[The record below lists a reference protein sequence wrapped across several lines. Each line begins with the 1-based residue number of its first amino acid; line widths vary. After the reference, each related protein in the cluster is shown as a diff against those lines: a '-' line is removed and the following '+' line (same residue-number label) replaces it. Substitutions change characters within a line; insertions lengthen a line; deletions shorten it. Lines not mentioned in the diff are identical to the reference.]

1 MSARGLILAAPTSG
15 AGKTTLT
22 LALLK
27 ALKSRGIHVSS
38 AKVGPD
44 YIDPAFHASASGRP
58 CVNLDCFAMRPAL
71 LRELA
76 ARQAQDTDLLFIE
89 GVMGLFD
96 GAADGSGSTADLA
109 ALLNLP
115 VVLVVDAAKQSQSVA
130 ALVRGFR
137 DHREGVTVAGVIL
150 NRIGSPRHREMIEH
164 ALQGIAM
171 PVLGAV
177 PRSEALTLPERHL
190 GLVQAGEHGDLT
202 AFLDAAADHVSA
214 HVDLDALVEVAR
226 PVSSAITATKLPPL
240 GQRIAVARDVAF
252 AFSYPH
258 MLDGWREQGA
268 ELSFFSPIADEGPD
282 RAADTVFLPGGYPEL
297 HAGTLATASHFKTGM
312 KLAAERGALIYG
324 ECGGYMTL
332 GQTLI
337 DAEGVPHDML
347 GLLPL
352 VTSFRERKLHLGYRR
367 LTPLAELPFDTE
379 LTAHEF
385 HYASIVSEGDGEAE
399 RLFFARDALG
409 EKRPAMGLRKGRV
422 MGSFA
427 HVIDRV

>member
-1 MSARGLILAAPTSG
+1 MSAKGLILAAPTSG

-27 ALKSRGIHVSS
+27 ALKSRGIGVSS

-44 YIDPAFHASASGRP
+44 YIDPAFHAAASGHA
-58 CVNLDCFAMRPAL
+58 CVNLDGFAMRPAL

-76 ARQAQDTDLLFIE
+76 ARQAQDTELLVIE

-109 ALLNLP
+109 ALLKLP

-137 DHREGVTVAGVIL
+137 GHRDDVTVAGVIL
-150 NRIGSPRHREMIEH
+150 NRIGSPRHREMIER
-164 ALQGIAM
+164 ALQGIGM

-190 GLVQAGEHGDLT
+190 GLVQAGEHGDLA
-202 AFLDAAADHVSA
+202 AFLEAAADHVAA
-214 HVDLDALVEVAR
+214 HVDLDALAKIAMPIAPADAAV
-226 PVSSAITATKLPPL
+226 KLPPL

-258 MLDGWREQGA
+258 MLDGWRDEGT
-268 ELSFFSPIADEGPD
+268 ELSFFSPLADEAPD
-282 RAADTVFLPGGYPEL
+282 GSADAVFLPGGYPEL
-297 HAGTLATASHFKTGM
+297 HAG
-312 KLAAERGALIYG
+312 KLAAATNFKGGMRLAAEHGALIYG

-332 GQTLI
+332 GSTLI
-337 DAEGVPHDML
+337 DAEGIGHEML
-347 GLLPL
+347 DLLPL

-385 HYASIVSEGDGEAE
+385 HYASIVSEGGAE
-399 RLFFARDALG
+399 RLFSARDALG
-409 EKRPAMGLRKGRV
+409 EERPAMGLRKGRV

>member
-1 MSARGLILAAPTSG
+1 MSAKGLILAAPTSG

-22 LALLK
+22 LALLN
-27 ALKSRGIHVSS
+27 AMKSCGIGVSS

-44 YIDPAFHASASGRP
+44 YIDPAFHAAASGRV
-58 CVNLDCFAMRPAL
+58 CVNLDGFAMRPDL

-76 ARQAQDTDLLFIE
+76 ARQADRAELLVIE

-96 GAADGSGSTADLA
+96 GAADGTGSTADLA
-109 ALLNLP
+109 ALLKLP
-115 VVLVVDAAKQSQSVA
+115 VVLAVDAAKQSQSVA

-137 DHREGVTVAGVIL
+137 DHRSDVTVAGVIL
-150 NRIGSPRHREMIEH
+150 NRIGSPRHREMIER
-164 ALQGIAM
+164 ALGDIGM

-177 PRSEALTLPERHL
+177 PRSDALTLPERHL
-190 GLVQAGEHGDLT
+190 GLVQAGEHGDLA
-202 AFLDAAADHVSA
+202 AFLDGAAEHVA
-214 HVDLDALVEVAR
+214 GHVDLDALTKIAR
-226 PVSSAITATKLPPL
+226 PVVHADAASKLPPL
-240 GQRIAVARDVAF
+240 GQRIAIARDTAF

-268 ELSFFSPIADEGPD
+268 EFSFFSPLSDEAPDGTAD
-282 RAADTVFLPGGYPEL
+282 AIFLPGGYPEL
-297 HAGTLATASHFKTGM
+297 HAGKLAAVSNFKAGM

-337 DAEGVPHDML
+337 DAEGIAHEML
-347 GLLPL
+347 DLLPL
-352 VTSFRERKLHLGYRR
+352 VTSFRKRKLHLGYRK
-367 LTPLAELPFDTE
+367 LTPFADLPFGME

-385 HYASIVSEGDGEAE
+385 HYASIVSEGGAE
-399 RLFFARDALG
+399 RLFSARDALG
-409 EKRPAMGLRKGRV
+409 EDLPAMGLREDRV